1 MCILMLLSKLLY
13 QGLENH
19 KQVEHN
25 LEDFKGL
32 GEDTL
37 DEANST
43 AFRFIFEDLLRPD
56 LSI

>member
-1 MCILMLLSKLLY
+1 LVKNIFLPTKP
-13 QGLENH
+13 

-25 LEDFKGL
+25 LEDFTGSGK
-32 GEDTL
+32 DTL
-37 DEANST
+37 DEANSS